1 MSKVKLKNRKA
12 KNRMVRWM
20 AVSVKNSEGVKLLIE
35 EVAKAVGVSPKELI
49 EYYEWKANRERLK
62 RTKTK
67 MTKEQAREVIKKWK
81 KEKPR
86 VSESEAIKLYYEAEE
101 EIKKWEKLEKKLKR
115 LGLE

>member
-1 MSKVKLKNRKA
+1 MRVNLKSGKA
-12 KNRMVRWM
+12 KRGMVRRM

-35 EVAKAVGVSPKELI
+35 EVAKAAGVSPKELI
-49 EYYEWKANRERLK
+49 EYYEWKANLAK
-62 RTKTK
+62 IKKSSKK

-86 VSESEAIKLYYEAEE
+86 VSEKEAIKLYYEAEE
-101 EIKKWEKLEKKLKR
+101 EIKKWEKLERKLKK